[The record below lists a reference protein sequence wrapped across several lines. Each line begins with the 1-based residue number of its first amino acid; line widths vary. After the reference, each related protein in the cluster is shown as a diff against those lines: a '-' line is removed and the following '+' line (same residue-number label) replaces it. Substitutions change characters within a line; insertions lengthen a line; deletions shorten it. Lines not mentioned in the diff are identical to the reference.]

1 MTTKIRMAASAAVA
15 AALTALIVL
24 TVHSV
29 LFARIGTVPVALGLW
44 VLFGAGAWLVFRLPG
59 RPAAALI
66 VIGGIAVQ
74 LAALSAGPQGSD
86 DLYRYIW
93 DGRVQAAGI
102 DPYQYAPAA
111 PQLASLRDPFLWAAH
126 APHCVSAGMRLDGST
141 ELADPG
147 CTRINRPIVHTIY
160 PPVAEAYFLGV
171 HYVSPAG
178 SGTTPMQAGA
188 ALCAVLVTILLLY
201 GLPKVGRD
209 RRLAVLWAW
218 CPTVALEAGN
228 NGHVDVLA
236 AGLTAAALIL
246 LARPGALSHSLRRPV
261 AGGALLALAIWTKV
275 TPVLIAPA
283 VLRRRPVAVI
293 SAGVAAT
300 VIVYLPHLLAVGSG
314 VIGFLPGYLQQ
325 EGYANGSR
333 FLLLGMLVPGKWGFL
348 AAFAVLATVALV
360 VLLRG
365 DPDRPWRG
373 AVVMTGVALAV
384 ATPPFPW
391 YAMLLVMLVAF
402 DGRVEWLGFAMVRYV
417 AVSDPLPGV
426 KVPVLD
432 TLRAAYGLALAVVV
446 AVALIRWRRTR
457 TTSPSQPPAPALP
470 APALPAAAL
479 PAAALPA
486 AALPG
491 AALPAPA
498 PEAVPCSLR
507 PSHRPPSTR
516 STARQPT
523 HSPTPD
529 RLACG
534 CVETSV
540 IAARDLAKVTLDL
553 IHGKGGPS
561 RPPTGWAGQ
570 CVCCIRCD
578 RSGCSTR
585 MARAASPS
593 RLPAASG

>member
-1 MTTKIRMAASAAVA
+1 MTAKVRIAAAAAVA
-15 AALTALIVL
+15 AALTALTAL

-29 LFARIGTVPVALGLW
+29 LFARIGIIPVSLGLW
-44 VLFGAGAWLVFRLPG
+44 ALFGAGAWLVLRLPG
-59 RPAAALI
+59 RWAVALI

-74 LAALSAGPQGSD
+74 VAALTAGPQGSD

-111 PQLASLRDPFLWAAH
+111 PQLASLRDPFLWPAQ
-126 APHCVSAGMRLDGST
+126 APHCVAAGMRLASST
-141 ELADPG
+141 QLADPG
-147 CTRINRPIVHTIY
+147 CTLINRPIVHTIY

-171 HYVSPAG
+171 HYLSPAG
-178 SGTTPMQAGA
+178 GGTTPIQAAA
-188 ALCAVLVTILLLY
+188 ALCAVLVTLLLLY
-201 GLPKVGRD
+201 GLPRVGRD

-246 LARPGALSHSLRRPV
+246 LARPGALGRAGPAAWRPL

-293 SAGVAAT
+293 CAGITAT
-300 VIVYLPHLLAVGSG
+300 ILVYLPHALAVGSG

-348 AAFAVLATVALV
+348 AAFAVLATVALA

-402 DGRVEWLGFAMVRYV
+402 DGRVEWLGFAIVRYL

-426 KVPVLD
+426 RVPVLD
-432 TLRAAYGLALAVVV
+432 ALRAAYGLALAVVV
-446 AVALIRWRRTR
+446 AVALIRWRRAQATAQLELV
-457 TTSPSQPPAPALP
+457 TVPGATPAPAASLVSVPAWSSSGSP
-470 APALPAAAL
+470 APAELR
-479 PAAALPA
+479 
-486 AALPG
+486 
-491 AALPAPA
+491 
-498 PEAVPCSLR
+498 EDAVPGL
-507 PSHRPPSTR
+507 TR
-516 STARQPT
+516 
-523 HSPTPD
+523 
-529 RLACG
+529 G
-534 CVETSV
+534 
-540 IAARDLAKVTLDL
+540 
-553 IHGKGGPS
+553 
-561 RPPTGWAGQ
+561 
-570 CVCCIRCD
+570 
-578 RSGCSTR
+578 
-585 MARAASPS
+585 
-593 RLPAASG
+593 

>member
-1 MTTKIRMAASAAVA
+1 MTTKVRIAATAAVA
-15 AALTALIVL
+15 AALTALTVL

-29 LFARIGTVPVALGLW
+29 LFARIGVLPVAVGLW
-44 VLFGAGAWLVFRLPG
+44 ALFAAGAWLVFRLPV
-59 RPAAALI
+59 RWAVALI

-141 ELADPG
+141 QLADPG

-178 SGTTPMQAGA
+178 SGTTPIQAAA
-188 ALCAVLVTILLLY
+188 ALCAVLVTLLLLY

-246 LARPGALSHSLRRPV
+246 LARPGALGRAAGAGFAGPLRRTM

-333 FLLLGMLVPGKWGFL
+333 FLLVGMLVPGKWGFL
-348 AAFAVLATVALV
+348 AAFAILATVALV

-384 ATPPFPW
+384 TTPPFPW

-402 DGRVEWLGFAMVRYV
+402 DGRIEWLGFAMVRYL

-426 KVPVLD
+426 RVPVLD
-432 TLRAAYGLALAVVV
+432 ALRAAYGLALAVVV
-446 AVALIRWRRTR
+446 AVALIRWRQSRTMV
-457 TTSPSQPPAPALP
+457 QPVPALAPALP
-470 APALPAAAL
+470 V
-479 PAAALPA
+479 
-486 AALPG
+486 

-498 PEAVPCSLR
+498 PEAVPVS
-507 PSHRPPSTR
+507 
-516 STARQPT
+516 Q
-523 HSPTPD
+523 
-529 RLACG
+529 
-534 CVETSV
+534 
-540 IAARDLAKVTLDL
+540 
-553 IHGKGGPS
+553 
-561 RPPTGWAGQ
+561 
-570 CVCCIRCD
+570 
-578 RSGCSTR
+578 
-585 MARAASPS
+585 
-593 RLPAASG
+593 

>member
-1 MTTKIRMAASAAVA
+1 MTTRVRAAAAAAIA

-29 LFARIGTVPVALGLW
+29 LFARIGTLPVALGLW
-44 VLFGAGAWLVFRLPG
+44 ALFAAGAWLVLRLPG
-59 RPAAALI
+59 RWAVALI

-93 DGRVQAAGI
+93 DGRVQAAGV

-111 PQLASLRDPFLWAAH
+111 PQLASLRDPFLWNAQ
-126 APHCVSAGMRLDGST
+126 APHCVHAGMRLGNP
-141 ELADPG
+141 AQVAAPG

-160 PPVAEAYFLGV
+160 PPVAEAYFVGV
-171 HYVSPAG
+171 HYLSPAG
-178 SGTTPMQAGA
+178 SGTTPIQAGA
-188 ALCAVLVTILLLY
+188 ALCAVLVTVLLLY

-236 AGLTAAALIL
+236 AGITAAALIL
-246 LARPGALSHSLRRPV
+246 LARPGALAHPLRRPV

-275 TPVLIAPA
+275 TPVLIVPA
-283 VLRRRPVAVI
+283 VLRRRRPVAVI

-300 VIVYLPHLLAVGSG
+300 VIVYLPHVLAVGSG

-348 AAFAVLATVALV
+348 AAFAVLATVALA

-402 DGRVEWLGFAMVRYV
+402 DGRVEWLGFAMVRYL
-417 AVSDPLPGV
+417 ANSSPLPGV
-426 KVPVLD
+426 HVPVLD
-432 TLRAAYGLALAVVV
+432 ALRAAYGLALAVVV
-446 AVALIRWRRTR
+446 AVALIRWHRSRTLA
-457 TTSPSQPPAPALP
+457 QPAPAPALP
-470 APALPAAAL
+470 APAPA
-479 PAAALPA
+479 P
-486 AALPG
+486 
-491 AALPAPA
+491 ALPAPA
-498 PEAVPCSLR
+498 PAPR
-507 PSHRPPSTR
+507 P
-516 STARQPT
+516 
-523 HSPTPD
+523 
-529 RLACG
+529 
-534 CVETSV
+534 
-540 IAARDLAKVTLDL
+540 
-553 IHGKGGPS
+553 
-561 RPPTGWAGQ
+561 
-570 CVCCIRCD
+570 
-578 RSGCSTR
+578 
-585 MARAASPS
+585 RAAPEPPVSQ
-593 RLPAASG
+593 

>member
-1 MTTKIRMAASAAVA
+1 MTAKLRMAAA
-15 AALTALIVL
+15 AAAATALTTLIVL

-29 LFARIGTVPVALGLW
+29 LFARIGTLPVALGLW
-44 VLFGAGAWLVFRLPG
+44 ALFAAGAWLVLRLPG
-59 RPAAALI
+59 RWAVALI
-66 VIGGIAVQ
+66 VVGGIAMQ

-111 PQLASLRDPFLWAAH
+111 PQLASLRDPFLWPAH
-126 APHCVSAGMRLDGST
+126 APHCVPAGQRLDGSAQ
-141 ELADPG
+141 LADPG

-171 HYVSPAG
+171 HYLSPAG
-178 SGTTPMQAGA
+178 SGTTPIQAGA
-188 ALCAVLVTILLLY
+188 ALCAVLVTVLLLY

-218 CPTVALEAGN
+218 CPTVALEAGD

-236 AGLTAAALIL
+236 AGITAAALIL
-246 LARPGALSHSLRRPV
+246 LARPGALGSSTGASFTAGPLRRPL

-275 TPVLIAPA
+275 TPVLIVPA
-283 VLRRRPVAVI
+283 VLRRRRPVAVI
-293 SAGVAAT
+293 SAGVAAS
-300 VIVYLPHLLAVGSG
+300 VIVYLPHVLAVGSG

-333 FLLLGMLVPGKWGFL
+333 FLLLGMLVPGTWGFL

-402 DGRVEWLGFAMVRYV
+402 DGRVEWLGFAMVRYL

-426 KVPVLD
+426 HVPVLD
-432 TLRAAYGLALAVVV
+432 ALRAAYGLALAVVV
-446 AVALIRWRRTR
+446 SAALIRRHRSRTLALALA
-457 TTSPSQPPAPALP
+457 APGP
-470 APALPAAAL
+470 IPAAPIPT
-479 PAAALPA
+479 PAA
-486 AALPG
+486 G
-491 AALPAPA
+491 VSAPTA
-498 PEAVPCSLR
+498 PVREAIPVS
-507 PSHRPPSTR
+507 
-516 STARQPT
+516 Q
-523 HSPTPD
+523 
-529 RLACG
+529 
-534 CVETSV
+534 
-540 IAARDLAKVTLDL
+540 
-553 IHGKGGPS
+553 
-561 RPPTGWAGQ
+561 
-570 CVCCIRCD
+570 
-578 RSGCSTR
+578 
-585 MARAASPS
+585 
-593 RLPAASG
+593 